1 MQTEVY
7 SIIFISLLMIGYIM
21 LTHNR
26 LLKYEEGTKPKGLVV
41 LAIAYVEAMLSI
53 TVPVMG
59 KKRGRAMAAYVGT
72 IFMYI
77 LLSNWAGL
85 FGIKN
90 PTANFSVTLALALIT
105 WMGIQYTKIRENG
118 VKGYVMGFFEPFPFF
133 VIPNIFSMFAPLISL
148 SLRMFGNVLSGTII
162 MSMFYSFTSWLSGNI
177 PLVGGFD
184 FMGVVLAPWL
194 HLYFD
199 IFSGFLQAFLFISL
213 TTIFIGIEYKE
224 DLNNG

>member
-21 LTHNR
+21 LTHKR
-26 LLKYEEGTKPKGLVV
+26 LINYEEGTKPKGLVV
-41 LAIAYVEAMLSI
+41 LAIAYVEAMVNI
-53 TVPVMG
+53 TEPVMG

-105 WMGIQYTKIRENG
+105 WMSIQYTKVKENG
-118 VKGYVMGFFEPFPFF
+118 VKGFVMDFFEPFPFF

-162 MSMFYSFTSWLSGNI
+162 MSMFYSFTAWLSGSI
-177 PLVGGFD
+177 PIVGGFD
-184 FMGVVLAPWL
+184 FVGVVLAPWL

>member
-21 LTHNR
+21 LTHKR
-26 LLKYEEGTKPKGLVV
+26 LINYEEGTKPKGLVV
-41 LAIAYVEAMLSI
+41 LAIAYVEAMVNI
-53 TVPVMG
+53 TEPVMG

-105 WMGIQYTKIRENG
+105 WMSIQYTKIKANG
-118 VKGYVMGFFEPFPFF
+118 VKGFVMDFFEPFPFF

-162 MSMFYSFTSWLSGNI
+162 MSMFYSFTAWLSGAI
-177 PLVGGFD
+177 PIVGGFD

>member
-21 LTHNR
+21 LTHKR
-26 LLKYEEGTKPKGLVV
+26 LINYEEGTKPKGLVV
-41 LAIAYVEAMLSI
+41 LAIAYVEAMVNI
-53 TVPVMG
+53 TEPVMG

-105 WMGIQYTKIRENG
+105 WMSIQYTKIKANG
-118 VKGYVMGFFEPFPFF
+118 VKGFVMDFFEPFPFF

-162 MSMFYSFTSWLSGNI
+162 MSMFYSFTAWLSGSI
-177 PLVGGFD
+177 PIVGGFD

>member
-21 LTHNR
+21 LTHRR
-26 LLKYEEGTKPKGLVV
+26 LINYEEGTKPKGLVV
-41 LAIAYVEAMLSI
+41 LAIAYVEAMVNI
-53 TVPVMG
+53 TEPVMG

-105 WMGIQYTKIRENG
+105 WMSIQYTKIKANG
-118 VKGYVMGFFEPFPFF
+118 VKGFVMDFFEPFPFF

-162 MSMFYSFTSWLSGNI
+162 MSMFYSFTAWLSGAI
-177 PLVGGFD
+177 PIVGGFD

>member
-26 LLKYEEGTKPKGLVV
+26 LLMYEEGTKPKGLVV

-85 FGIKN
+85 FGIKH

-213 TTIFIGIEYKE
+213 ATIFIGIEYKE

>member
-26 LLKYEEGTKPKGLVV
+26 LLMYEEGTKPKGLVV

>member
-21 LTHNR
+21 LTYNR